1 MKREIIANQ
10 LVNEMVNLMGVPYFQ
25 RQIASTGASV
35 SDVMRAFAV
44 ARDLLRI
51 DHFWRRV
58 ESLDY
63 LVPAEVQFE
72 LFHALMRM
80 GRRASRWVL
89 RNRRSCL
96 NPQQE
101 VQTLRPKLVE
111 LQLLLPTLFHR
122 EEANDWQEEV
132 QRLIE
137 LGVQEDVAMLVA
149 SANFLFFGFG
159 IADLAATDRK
169 PVGLVLELYF
179 KLGTELDLDWFG
191 EQIIHLEPDNRW
203 QDFARE
209 SYVDDLEGQRRALC
223 GALMVGVNGVRDID
237 GAIQAWKATH
247 PHLIARWMDM
257 MHELHTTP
265 GRDFA
270 MFSVAL
276 RELLDLVQATINHR
290 DTVPFCA
297 I

>member
-1 MKREIIANQ
+1 
-10 LVNEMVNLMGVPYFQ
+10 
-25 RQIASTGASV
+25 
-35 SDVMRAFAV
+35 MRAFAV

-132 QRLIE
+132 QRRIE

-149 SANFLFFGFG
+149 SANPTCPSHQKVARLITTFTTV
-159 IADLAATDRK
+159 AATANLSGVFESWREK
-169 PVGLVLELYF
+169 NP
-179 KLGTELDLDWFG
+179 GT
-191 EQIIHLEPDNRW
+191 
-203 QDFARE
+203 
-209 SYVDDLEGQRRALC
+209 
-223 GALMVGVNGVRDID
+223 
-237 GAIQAWKATH
+237 ATLTRTSGTR
-247 PHLIARWMDM
+247 PMAK
-257 MHELHTTP
+257 
-265 GRDFA
+265 
-270 MFSVAL
+270 AL
-276 RELLDLVQATINHR
+276 RAAAERSAS
-290 DTVPFCA
+290 
-297 I
+297 